1 MNALIKKTT
10 KSDQKIALSSIDFL
24 TRSENEALKNKE
36 KTVTLRVQES
46 DELVTIPLKALMFLK
61 SIIGNMAQGKSI
73 ALIPSDSEI
82 STQQAAEILK
92 VSRPHVVKLLD
103 NGKIS
108 YRKVGSHRRIQLRDL
123 LDYESKL
130 KVERRQNL
138 DYLAREAQDLN
149 LGYEP
154 S

>member
-1 MNALIKKTT
+1 MNALIKKAT

-24 TRSENEALKNKE
+24 TRSENEALKNKD

-103 NGKIS
+103 NGMIS
-108 YRKVGSHRRIQLRDL
+108 YRKEGSHRRIPLRDL

-130 KVERRQNL
+130 KIEKRYSL
-138 DYLAREAQDLN
+138 FF
-149 LGYEP
+149 
-154 S
+154 